1 MDFSTL
7 LNFVDKVPSLR
18 YTLIIKIFFGKVGI
32 VMNEAYEALNDLLV
46 KLFNN
51 ILTYEERALLTEDF
65 KDISLNDMHVIEAI
79 GINQK
84 RNMSSIAAVLEVTVG
99 TLTIAM
105 NNLVKKGY
113 VKRSRS
119 AKDRRVVL
127 VSLTDKGEQAYHHH
141 LDFHDGMIK
150 DIMKRL
156 DGEKL
161 DVLVEALHS
170 IQDYF
175 TVEVKNEK

>member
-1 MDFSTL
+1 MKPL
-7 LNFVDKVPSLR
+7 
-18 YTLIIKIFFGKVGI
+18 
-32 VMNEAYEALNDLLV
+32 NEAYEALNDLLV

-51 ILTYEERALLTEDF
+51 ILTYEEDALITEEF

-79 GINQK
+79 GVSQK
-84 RNMSSIAAVLEVTVG
+84 KNMSTIAKALEVTVG

-113 VKRSRS
+113 VKRVRS

-127 VSLTDKGEQAYHHH
+127 VSLTDKGEKAYRHHEE
-141 LDFHDGMIK
+141 FHDYMIK

-156 DGEKL
+156 EGQQL

-170 IQDYF
+170 IQEYF
-175 TVEVKNEK
+175 TKGAKY

>member
-1 MDFSTL
+1 
-7 LNFVDKVPSLR
+7 
-18 YTLIIKIFFGKVGI
+18 
-32 VMNEAYEALNDLLV
+32 MNEAYEALNDLLV

-51 ILTYEERALLTEDF
+51 ILTYEERALLTEEF

-84 RNMSSIAAVLEVTVG
+84 KNMSSIAAILEVTVG

-127 VSLTDKGEQAYHHH
+127 VSLTDKGEHAFAHHKE
-141 LDFHDGMIK
+141 FHDGMIY
-150 DIMKRL
+150 DIMERL
-156 DGEKL
+156 NGEKL
-161 DVLVEALHS
+161 DVLVDALHS
-170 IQDYF
+170 IQNYF
-175 TVEVKNEK
+175 TLKEK

>member
-1 MDFSTL
+1 
-7 LNFVDKVPSLR
+7 
-18 YTLIIKIFFGKVGI
+18 
-32 VMNEAYEALNDLLV
+32 MNEAYEALNDLLV

-51 ILTYEERALLTEDF
+51 ILTYEEDALITEEF
-65 KDISLNDMHVIEAI
+65 KDITLNDMHVIEAI
-79 GINQK
+79 GISQK
-84 RNMSSIAAVLEVTVG
+84 KNMSSIAKALEVTVG

-113 VKRSRS
+113 VKRVRS

-127 VSLTDKGEQAYHHH
+127 VSLTDKGEKAYDHHEQ
-141 LDFHDGMIK
+141 FHEQMIH
-150 DIMKRL
+150 DIMERL
-156 DGEKL
+156 KGQQL

-175 TVEVKNEK
+175 TKDK

>member
-1 MDFSTL
+1 MKYL
-7 LNFVDKVPSLR
+7 
-18 YTLIIKIFFGKVGI
+18 
-32 VMNEAYEALNDLLV
+32 NEAYEALNDLLV

-51 ILTYEERALLTEDF
+51 IVTYEEDALITEQF

-79 GINQK
+79 GIGQK
-84 RNMSSIAAVLEVTVG
+84 KNMSSIAKVLEVTVG

-113 VKRSRS
+113 VSRVRS

-127 VSLTDKGEQAYHHH
+127 VSLTEKGIRAYDHHAE
-141 LDFHDGMIK
+141 FHDAMIK

-156 DGEKL
+156 EGQEL
-161 DVLVEALHS
+161 DVLVGALHS
-170 IQDYF
+170 IQAYF
-175 TVEVKNEK
+175 TKNK

>member
-1 MDFSTL
+1 
-7 LNFVDKVPSLR
+7 
-18 YTLIIKIFFGKVGI
+18 
-32 VMNEAYEALNDLLV
+32 MNEAYEALNDLLV

-51 ILTYEERALLTEDF
+51 ILTYEERALLTEEF

-84 RNMSSIAAVLEVTVG
+84 KNMSSIAAILEVTVG

-127 VSLTDKGEQAYHHH
+127 VSLTDKGEHAFAHHKE
-141 LDFHDGMIK
+141 FHDGMIY
-150 DIMKRL
+150 DIMERL
-156 DGEKL
+156 NGEKL
-161 DVLVEALHS
+161 DVLVDALHS
-170 IQDYF
+170 IQNYF
-175 TVEVKNEK
+175 TVKEK

>member
-1 MDFSTL
+1 M
-7 LNFVDKVPSLR
+7 
-18 YTLIIKIFFGKVGI
+18 IIKVKLVKSL
-32 VMNEAYEALNDLLV
+32 NEAYEALNDLLV

-51 ILTYEERALLTEDF
+51 ILTFEEDALITDEF
-65 KDISLNDMHVIEAI
+65 SDISLNDMHVIEAI

-84 RNMSSIAAVLEVTVG
+84 KNMSSIAKMLDVTVG

-113 VKRSRS
+113 VKRVRS

-127 VSLTDKGEQAYHHH
+127 VSLTDKGDRAFNHHEI
-141 LDFHDGMIK
+141 FHDKMIQ
-150 DIMKRL
+150 DIMNRL
-156 DGEKL
+156 DSEQM

-175 TVEVKNEK
+175 TKKEN

>member
-1 MDFSTL
+1 
-7 LNFVDKVPSLR
+7 
-18 YTLIIKIFFGKVGI
+18 
-32 VMNEAYEALNDLLV
+32 MNEAYEALNDLLV

-51 ILTYEERALLTEDF
+51 ILTYEERALLTDEF

-84 RNMSSIAAVLEVTVG
+84 TNMSSIAAILEVTVG

-127 VSLTDKGEQAYHHH
+127 VSLTDKGERAYTHHKE
-141 LDFHDGMIK
+141 FHDGMIH
-150 DIMKRL
+150 DIMDRL
-156 DGEKL
+156 NGEKM

-170 IQDYF
+170 IQNYF
-175 TVEVKNEK
+175 TVTDK

>member
-1 MDFSTL
+1 M
-7 LNFVDKVPSLR
+7 PRIR
-18 YTLIIKIFFGKVGI
+18 YTLIIKVKLVKPL
-32 VMNEAYEALNDLLV
+32 NEAYEALNDLLV

-51 ILTYEERALLTEDF
+51 ILTYEEKALIVEPF
-65 KDISLNDMHVIEAI
+65 QDITLNDMHVIEAI
-79 GINQK
+79 GISK
-84 RNMSSIAAVLEVTVG
+84 KKNMSSIAKTLEVTVG

-113 VKRSRS
+113 VKRVRS

-127 VSLTDKGEQAYHHH
+127 VSLTTKGEESHIHHAT
-141 LDFHDGMIK
+141 FHDHMIR

-156 DGEKL
+156 EGEQL

-170 IQDYF
+170 LQDYF
-175 TVEVKNEK
+175 SDDSKDA

>member
-1 MDFSTL
+1 MKL
-7 LNFVDKVPSLR
+7 L
-18 YTLIIKIFFGKVGI
+18 
-32 VMNEAYEALNDLLV
+32 NEAYDALNDLLV

-51 ILTYEERALLTEDF
+51 ILTYEENALIIEEF
-65 KDISLNDMHVIEAI
+65 KDITLNDMHVIEAI
-79 GINQK
+79 GISQK
-84 RNMSSIAAVLEVTVG
+84 KNMSSIAKTLEVTVG

-113 VKRSRS
+113 VKRVRS

-127 VSLTDKGEQAYHHH
+127 VSLLSKGEKAHRHHAT
-141 LDFHDGMIK
+141 FHDQMIR

-156 DGEKL
+156 EGEQL

-170 IQDYF
+170 LQDYF
-175 TVEVKNEK
+175 SNDKET

>member
-1 MDFSTL
+1 MNPL
-7 LNFVDKVPSLR
+7 
-18 YTLIIKIFFGKVGI
+18 
-32 VMNEAYEALNDLLV
+32 NEAYEALNDLLV

-51 ILTYEERALLTEDF
+51 ILTYEENALITEEF

-79 GINQK
+79 GVSQK
-84 RNMSSIAAVLEVTVG
+84 RNMSSIAKSLEVTVG

-127 VSLTDKGEQAYHHH
+127 VSLTEKGEQAYEHHKT
-141 LDFHDGMIK
+141 FHNKMIL
-150 DIMKRL
+150 DIMDRL
-156 DGEKL
+156 KGEKL
-161 DVLVEALHS
+161 DVLVDALHS

-175 TVEVKNEK
+175 SH

>member
-1 MDFSTL
+1 MKPLS
-7 LNFVDKVPSLR
+7 
-18 YTLIIKIFFGKVGI
+18 
-32 VMNEAYEALNDLLV
+32 EAYEALNDLLV

-51 ILTYEERALLTEDF
+51 ILTFEENALITEPF
-65 KDISLNDMHVIEAI
+65 TDISLNDMHVIEAI
-79 GINQK
+79 GIDQK
-84 RNMSSIAAVLEVTVG
+84 KNMSSIAKVLEVTVG

-113 VKRSRS
+113 VKRVRS

-127 VSLTDKGEQAYHHH
+127 VSLTEKGEMAYKHHEV
-141 LDFHDGMIK
+141 FHDKMIK
-150 DIMKRL
+150 EIMMRL
-156 DGEKL
+156 NDSQL

-175 TVEVKNEK
+175 SKP

>member
-1 MDFSTL
+1 
-7 LNFVDKVPSLR
+7 
-18 YTLIIKIFFGKVGI
+18 
-32 VMNEAYEALNDLLV
+32 MNEAYEALNDLLV

-51 ILTYEERALLTEDF
+51 ILTYEEQALITEPF

-79 GINQK
+79 GTSQK
-84 RNMSSIAAVLEVTVG
+84 KNMSSIAKSLEVTVG

-127 VSLTDKGEQAYHHH
+127 VSLTEKGEEAYAHHIT
-141 LDFHDGMIK
+141 FHDKMIK
-150 DIMKRL
+150 DIMASLNEER
-156 DGEKL
+156 L

-170 IQDYF
+170 IQNYF
-175 TVEVKNEK
+175 MDKKNEIAIQKLEKKKMSDGLS